1 MASNIAID
9 PDSGRPCVLEGA
21 NDATLVEDPDGRGAY
36 LVRGSVD
43 VDVDHNDVYRSVDQ
57 GASWELVASGLPL
70 NATITDPECLSYGT
84 TLYRVT
90 AVSALPSSS
99 VSRRRDSRLGP
110 YAWWVQ
116 CPRTIHRRVYTRPAA
131 SVSPSLV
138 ATYRIVRSRRSDAV
152 SPCLVCVREFTAA
165 CGAGAG

>member
-9 PDSGRPCVLEGA
+9 PDSGRPYVLEGA

-99 VSRRRDSRLGP
+99 VSEIEELNANSLDIWLNGGDGF
-110 YAWWVQ
+110 AV
-116 CPRTIHRRVYTRPAA
+116 AA
-131 SVSPSLV
+131 PIACEPGLTVKPGLV
-138 ATYRIVRSRRSDAV
+138 
-152 SPCLVCVREFTAA
+152 
-165 CGAGAG
+165 